1 MTTRSA
7 APEFL
12 LSKASEDILKA
23 ASRVGHYMA
32 YTKTNMKVAQHL
44 RSLDLLE
51 LSDNVP
57 GSFNITDKGEKL
69 LSQLETVTA

>member
-1 MTTRSA
+1 MTAHRDG
-7 APEFL
+7 PDIL

-32 YTKTNMKVAQHL
+32 NTKTNMKVAQHL

-69 LSQLETVTA
+69 LSQLEAV